1 MRIISWDVG
10 VIYLAY
16 CVLEYVLSKNKEVT
30 INIIDWNIINLME
43 NNRLVINCCG
53 MKKGNTICDKKA
65 SYCLRT
71 PDKEIF
77 GYCKTHLT
85 QYNINWSIQDTEKMF
100 TKLSKSDHTCTFL
113 KKTGDYCGK
122 KATYKYKNNKS
133 TNYYCNVHYKSELK
147 NRTKEFSPQPIR
159 NTIVKKYPTAQ
170 LQYNLIKKLDGLS
183 KHFATLGIERVIIEN
198 QPSQKNPK
206 MKSIA
211 STLFDYFLIRGFC
224 DKIHNIDIKLI
235 RYICPSNKLKVN
247 KNNTLEVFKANKDSK
262 KKYKLT
268 KALGIKYTKQLLN
281 NEQEQ
286 LDYLNSFEKKDD
298 LCDAYLQG
306 RYYLEFIMNKTDKN
320 YPTIKCQES
329 KFNKSNSDDL
339 PNKSGDDSETEL
351 SLSLENVKIEIS
363 DDLSNSYAKKY
374 NKSVI
379 NKSKTNRISRKESK
393 KEPNKKSKKE
403 PNKKSKKESS
413 KRSTKRS
420 NRGSNKRSNK
430 NIITL

>member
-16 CVLEYVLSKNKEVT
+16 CVLEYVLSKNKEVI

-71 PDKEIF
+71 PDKKLF

-100 TKLSKSDHTCTFL
+100 TKISKPDNTCTFL
-113 KKTGDYCGK
+113 KKTGDFCGK

-147 NRTKEFSPQPIR
+147 NRTKEFSPQPIK

-170 LQYNLIKKLDGLS
+170 LQYNLIKKLDKLS
-183 KHFATLGIERVIIEN
+183 KHFAMLGIERVVIEN

-224 DKIHNIDIKLI
+224 DKIHNIDIKLV
-235 RYICPSNKLKVN
+235 RYMCPSNKLKVN
-247 KNNTLEVFKANKDSK
+247 KDNTLEVFKANKDSK

-268 KALGIKYTKQLLN
+268 KALGIQYTKQLLN

-286 LDYLNSFEKKDD
+286 LDYLSLFEKKDD

-306 RYYLEFIMNKTDKN
+306 RYYLEFIMDKTDKN
-320 YPTIKCQES
+320 YPIIKCQEN
-329 KFNKSNSDDL
+329 KFNKPNNDDL
-339 PNKSGDDSETEL
+339 QNESCDDSETES
-351 SLSLENVKIEIS
+351 SLSWENIKIEIS
-363 DDLSNSYAKKY
+363 DDQADSYAKKY
-374 NKSVI
+374 NKSVMNKSNKSMM
-379 NKSKTNRISRKESK
+379 NKSKS
-393 KEPNKKSKKE
+393 NKKS
-403 PNKKSKKESS
+403 
-413 KRSTKRS
+413 
-420 NRGSNKRSNK
+420 NRKSNKRSNK